1 MICKK
6 KQQWK
11 VPFGCQRENDTQCCC
26 AAIVLFGLVVIVTV
40 IVVNTVWSLKDKDIK
55 NQMEAVSNQVVQ
67 YFESFFAYEKFIGDY
82 DSVKQLLA

>member
-1 MICKK
+1 MGVSGKMILN
-6 KQQWK
+6 
-11 VPFGCQRENDTQCCC
+11 VAAPT
-26 AAIVLFGLVVIVTV
+26 AIVLFGLAVIVTV

-55 NQMEAVSNQVVQ
+55 NQMEVVSNQVVQ